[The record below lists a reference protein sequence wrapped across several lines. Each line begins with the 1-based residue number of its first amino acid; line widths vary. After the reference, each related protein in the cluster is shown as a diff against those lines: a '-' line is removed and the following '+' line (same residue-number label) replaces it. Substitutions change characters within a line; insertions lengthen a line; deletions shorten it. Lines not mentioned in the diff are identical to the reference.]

1 MWQST
6 DPAFGGYLDGKPNG
20 GVFNSLNLGLYGYGS
35 LNPLRYSDPTGRFNE
50 ETGEIEKGDTL
61 NSIKNLINQR
71 YHTNFT
77 TRELA
82 TANNISNPDKIYAG
96 NFISPSDATP
106 NFPVPF
112 MDDRGTRVSN
122 VQRADMM
129 RPAGRDPRTFVTEGQ
144 NTNLISAYT
153 SLSNFSRGGPWDV
166 QRTGPG
172 TRVMPEFIDVATV
185 NIGLYGAAAGIPE
198 GRLLGIENRYA
209 RDSRFGN
216 VPMDPQYTNLPLRNV
231 WNTRLGYQLY
241 NSQRVG
247 PAP

>member
-1 MWQST
+1 V
-6 DPAFGGYLDGKPNG
+6 DPILGSYLSGEPNG
-20 GVFNSLNLGLYGYGS
+20 GVSNSRNLGLYGYAS
-35 LNPLRYSDPTGRFNE
+35 LNPLRYSDPTGLFNE

-61 NSIKNLINQR
+61 NSIKNLVNQK

-122 VQRADMM
+122 QQGSDMM
-129 RPAGRDPRTFVTEGQ
+129 RPAGRDPRTFVTEGR
-144 NTNLISAYT
+144 NANSATAYT
-153 SLSNFSRGGPWDV
+153 QLRNFTQGGPWDV
-166 QRTGPG
+166 QRAGPG
-172 TRVMPEFIDVATV
+172 QPVMREFIDVATV
-185 NIGLYGAAAGIPE
+185 NIGLYGAAAGISE
-198 GRLLGIENRYA
+198 GRLLFIENSFAGA
-209 RDSRFGN
+209 RSNFGT
-216 VPMDPQYTNLPLRNV
+216 VPMDRTYTNLPVRNV
-231 WNTRLGYQLY
+231 LNTRMGYQLY